1 MQNNNFAET
10 LALVASEFGVEDTAK
25 HGNSIKRSKRPYFKW
40 TDEQLEQLATLR
52 DEGKSA
58 AEIAEAL
65 GVSRDKVIT
74 KLAAMAARQ
83 RTGSKTPEQSTETAA
98 EQELST
104 EPVPEAEAEPEQETE
119 TEPSAE
125 VEPEPAEEPVEQAA
139 PVEPEEPDLDPDVA
153 NFDRLVF
160 AAFTELVGKVDD
172 YNKMS
177 HCWRDGLLKIEHHIG
192 VMLNVALMYPETEK
206 HISAIAAIVA
216 YKCLV
221 RDHADVFSA

>member
-10 LALVASEFGVEDTAK
+10 LASVASEFDSPHRK
-25 HGNSIKRSKRPYFKW
+25 PRPSKRPYFRW
-40 TDEQLEQLATLR
+40 TDEQLKQLATLR

-58 AEIAEAL
+58 NEIAEAL

-83 RTGSKTPEQSTETAA
+83 RTKPEAVREQIKQA
-98 EQELST
+98 EHELST
-104 EPVPEAEAEPEQETE
+104 EPVPEAETEPEQEAE

-125 VEPEPAEEPVEQAA
+125 VEPEPVEEPVEQAA
-139 PVEPEEPDLDPDVA
+139 PIEPEEPDLDPDMA

-177 HCWRDGLLKIEHHIG
+177 HCWRDGLLKIEHHIS

>member
-1 MQNNNFAET
+1 MQNNNFAAT
-10 LALVASEFGVEDTAK
+10 LASVASEFGVEDTAK
-25 HGNSIKRSKRPYFKW
+25 RGNSIKRSKRPYFKW
-40 TDEQLEQLATLR
+40 TDEQLLQLTALR

-58 AEIAEAL
+58 NEIAEAL

-83 RTGSKTPEQSTETAA
+83 RTKPEAVREQIKQA

-104 EPVPEAEAEPEQETE
+104 ETVPEAEAEPEQETE
-119 TEPSAE
+119 TEPFAE
-125 VEPEPAEEPVEQAA
+125 VEPEPEEEPVGQAA
-139 PVEPEEPDLDPDVA
+139 PVEPEEPDLDPDMA

-192 VMLNVALMYPETEK
+192 IMLNVALMYPETEK

>member
-10 LALVASEFGVEDTAK
+10 LASVASEFGVKDTAK
-25 HGNSIKRSKRPYFKW
+25 HGRGIKPSKRPYFRW

-65 GVSRDKVIT
+65 GVSRDKVVT

-83 RTGSKTPEQSTETAA
+83 RAKPEAVREQIKQA

-104 EPVPEAEAEPEQETE
+104 EPVPEVEAEPEQEAE
-119 TEPSAE
+119 TEPSVEA
-125 VEPEPAEEPVEQAA
+125 EPEPVKEPVVQAEL
-139 PVEPEEPDLDPDVA
+139 VEPEEPDLDPDMA

-177 HCWRDGLLKIEHHIG
+177 HCWRDGLLKIEHHIS

>member
-1 MQNNNFAET
+1 MQNNNFTAT
-10 LALVASEFGVEDTAK
+10 LASVASEFGVEDTAK
-25 HGNSIKRSKRPYFKW
+25 HGRGIKPSKRPYFKW

-58 AEIAEAL
+58 NEIAEAL

-83 RTGSKTPEQSTETAA
+83 RTGSKTPE
-98 EQELST
+98 LST
-104 EPVPEAEAEPEQETE
+104 EPVPEVEAEPEQEAE

-125 VEPEPAEEPVEQAA
+125 AEPEPVKEPVEQTA
-139 PVEPEEPDLDPDVA
+139 PIEPEEPDLDPDMA

-172 YNKMS
+172 FNKMAA
-177 HCWRDGLLKIEHHIG
+177 CWRKALSVIEQEIRKLSYIIEQHP
-192 VMLNVALMYPETEK
+192 NTEE
-206 HISAIAAIVA
+206 SVCQIAAVIA
-216 YKCLV
+216 YDEV
-221 RDHADVFSA
+221 RA